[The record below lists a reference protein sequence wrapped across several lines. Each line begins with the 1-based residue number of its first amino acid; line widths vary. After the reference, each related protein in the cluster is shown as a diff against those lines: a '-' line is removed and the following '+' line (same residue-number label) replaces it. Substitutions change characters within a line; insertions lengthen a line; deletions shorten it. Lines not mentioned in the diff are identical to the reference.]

1 MTNGSDGR
9 FAKEEVNTIRAAHQQ
24 WCQEHLVE
32 PQSQDGLD
40 AAAAMIA
47 MYQSGK
53 IWKHELVSY
62 NPGSRPSARDLSAGG

>member
-9 FAKEEVNTIRAAHQQ
+9 FATEEVNTIRAAHQQ

-32 PQSQDGLD
+32 PQSEDGLE
-40 AAAAMIA
+40 AAAAMLA

-53 IWKHELVSY
+53 IWKHELVSCD
-62 NPGSRPSARDLSAGG
+62 PASRPSPRSFSAGS

>member
-9 FAKEEVNTIRAAHQQ
+9 FAKEEVSTIRAAHQQ

-32 PQSQDGLD
+32 PQSKDGLD

-62 NPGSRPSARDLSAGG
+62 NPGSRSSPPDLSAES